1 MEIFEENTTRCLT
14 GSYTITIITLEG
26 VENTMATGER
36 IRFLRR
42 LRGLTQKM
50 LGIEIGFPEKSA
62 DIRIVQYETG
72 VRTPKQ
78 EILNFISNVLEVS
91 PNALSVPDIDS
102 DLGFMHTLFALEDI
116 FGVEPSERDEK
127 ISLDFTNPRALEP
140 HLADML
146 HTWIEQYKRVKAG
159 EISKEDY
166 DKWRYNFPAY
176 ADIQG
181 YVKVPS
187 QDLSD
192 ALTEELKKDSE

>member
-1 MEIFEENTTRCLT
+1 
-14 GSYTITIITLEG
+14 
-26 VENTMATGER
+26 MATGER

-62 DIRIVQYETG
+62 DIRVVQYETG

-78 EILNFISNVLEVS
+78 EILNSISNVLEVS

-116 FGVEPSERDEK
+116 FGLEPSESDEK

-140 HLADML
+140 HLSDML
-146 HTWIEQYKRVKAG
+146 HIWTEQYKSFKAG

-166 DKWRYNFPAY
+166 DKWRYNFPQY
-176 ADIQG
+176 ENIQG
-181 YVKVPS
+181 YVHSLS
-187 QDLSD
+187 QSLSD
-192 ALTEELKKDSE
+192 TLVDELKQTEQEK

>member
-1 MEIFEENTTRCLT
+1 
-14 GSYTITIITLEG
+14 
-26 VENTMATGER
+26 MATGER

-50 LGIEIGFPEKSA
+50 LGVEIGFPEKSA

-78 EILNFISNVLEVS
+78 EILTSISNVLEVS
-91 PNALSVPDIDS
+91 PKALSVPDIDS

-116 FGVEPSERDEK
+116 FGLEPSENDEK

-140 HLADML
+140 HLTDML
-146 HTWIEQYKRVKAG
+146 HAWIEQYKKFKAG

-166 DKWRYNFPAY
+166 DKWRYNFPTY
-176 ADIQG
+176 TDIQG

-192 ALTEELKKDSE
+192 AFVDSSNDCHKNS

>member
-1 MEIFEENTTRCLT
+1 
-14 GSYTITIITLEG
+14 
-26 VENTMATGER
+26 MATGER

-50 LGIEIGFPEKSA
+50 LGVEIGFPEKSA
-62 DIRIVQYETG
+62 DIRMAQYETG

-78 EILNFISNVLEVS
+78 EILTSISNVLEVS

-116 FGVEPSERDEK
+116 FGLEPSESDEK

-146 HTWIEQYKRVKAG
+146 HTWIEQYERFKVG

-166 DKWRYNFPAY
+166 DKWRYNFPTY

-181 YVKVPS
+181 YAKVISQELANTLVKESGNDS
-187 QDLSD
+187 Q
-192 ALTEELKKDSE
+192 

>member
-1 MEIFEENTTRCLT
+1 
-14 GSYTITIITLEG
+14 
-26 VENTMATGER
+26 MATGER

-42 LRGLTQKM
+42 MRGLTQKM
-50 LGIEIGFPEKSA
+50 LGMEIGFPEKSA

-78 EILNFISNVLEVS
+78 EILNSISNVLEVS

-116 FGVEPSERDEK
+116 FGLEPSGSDEK

-146 HTWIEQYKRVKAG
+146 HTWIEQYKRFKAG

-166 DKWRYNFPAY
+166 DNWRYNFPKY
-176 ADIQG
+176 ENIQG
-181 YVKVPS
+181 YVRSPS
-187 QDLSD
+187 QGLSD
-192 ALTEELKKDSE
+192 MLVEALKKDSE